1 MPKSGSDIA
10 GAGAPG
16 SASAAPGNPMKVLV
30 VESVAPVR
38 ETLAA
43 ALRFCGFVVFTANTA
58 EEALGLARD
67 NGEIQVIVTSQQLP
81 GKSGAQLARDAQQLN
96 RPVSTVLLLEKVNG
110 HGIDFP
116 TVAAVLFKP
125 FTMDNLLRG
134 VRLAERQLNGL

>member
-1 MPKSGSDIA
+1 
-10 GAGAPG
+10 
-16 SASAAPGNPMKVLV
+16 MKVLV

-43 ALRFCGFVVFTANTA
+43 ALRFSGFVVFTANTA

-67 NGEIQVIVTSQQLP
+67 NGEIQVIVTSQQLL

-96 RPVSTVLLLEKVNG
+96 RPVSTVLLLEKANG

-116 TVAAVLFKP
+116 SVAAVLFKP

>member
-1 MPKSGSDIA
+1 MPKFGTDFA
-10 GAGAPG
+10 GAGA
-16 SASAAPGNPMKVLV
+16 STDASSEPGNPMKLLV

-58 EEALGLARD
+58 DEALGLARD
-67 NGEIQVIVTSQQLP
+67 NGEIQVIVTSQHLT
-81 GKSGAQLARDAQQLN
+81 GTTGTQLARDAQHLN
-96 RPVSTVLLLEKVNG
+96 RPITTVLLLEKANG

-116 TVAAVLFKP
+116 SVAAVLFKP

-134 VRLAERQLNGL
+134 VRLAE

>member
-1 MPKSGSDIA
+1 MPKSGTDIA
-10 GAGAPG
+10 GSGAPG
-16 SASAAPGNPMKVLV
+16 NASSEPGSPMKVLV

-67 NGEIQVIVTSQQLP
+67 NGEIQVIVTSQQLLS
-81 GKSGAQLARDAQQLN
+81 KSGTQLARDVQQLN
-96 RPVSTVLLLEKVNG
+96 RPVSTVLLLEKANG
-110 HGIDFP
+110 HGIDFQN
-116 TVAAVLFKP
+116 VAAVLFKP

>member
-1 MPKSGSDIA
+1 MPKSGTDIT
-10 GAGAPG
+10 GAGASDRSSAEPG
-16 SASAAPGNPMKVLV
+16 EPMKLLV
-30 VESVAPVR
+30 VESIAPVR

-58 EEALGLARD
+58 EEALHVAQD
-67 NGEIQVIVTSQQLP
+67 NSEIGVVVTSQQLTD
-81 GKSGAQLARDAQQLN
+81 KTGAQLARDVQQLN
-96 RPVSTVLLLEKVNG
+96 RPVSTVLLLEKANG

-134 VRLAERQLNGL
+134 VRLAERQLHGL